1 MNPVK
6 IGNIN
11 IDNPICLAP
20 MAGFSALSFRAICG
34 EMGAAY
40 CPTELVSA
48 RSIRYNGLGRNSR
61 YSMIDPARE
70 KIPVIQLFGSE
81 PEDFTAAVSKLLSD
95 PGYQGLKIL
104 DINMGCPVP
113 KVAKRSQ
120 AGSALL
126 KNPDKIYNIVSSGE

>member
-20 MAGFSALSFRAICG
+20 MAGFSALSFRVICG

-61 YSMIDPARE
+61 YSMIDPVRE
-70 KIPVIQLFGSE
+70 KIPAIQLFGSE
-81 PEDFTAAVSKLLSD
+81 PEDFTAAVSKLLAS
-95 PGYQGLKIL
+95 PEYQGLKIL
-104 DINMGCPVP
+104 DINWTSTWDALCR
-113 KVAKRSQ
+113 RSSRP
-120 AGSALL
+120 APDLL
-126 KNPDKIYNIVSSGE
+126 S